1 MEDIFIKILNMSI
14 TASYF
19 VIALV
24 IIRAVF
30 RKIPKWLSCVMW
42 GLVGLRLILPFSFES
57 ILSLIPSAE
66 TIPSDIALSKNP
78 QISSGVPVLNNIVNP
93 VISESFTPD
102 PSYSVNPLQVVI
114 FVLSVLWLTGIAVM
128 LVYTLVS
135 YGILRRKTRES
146 IRTAD
151 GTYICDVIEAP
162 FILGIIKPKI
172 YIPSSVTEAD
182 RIHIIAHENAHIK
195 RFDHLWK
202 PLGFLLLSVY
212 WFNPLM
218 WIAYIFLS
226 RDIEAACDERVLKN
240 GGAQIKKSYS
250 EALINCSVPK
260 RIVTACPLAFGETG
274 VKSRIK
280 NVLSYK
286 KPTLWI
292 IIFAIV
298 LSIILSVCFMTNPTD
313 ARINDIPSYA
323 DIFRDVEKLQF
334 FTGENRIYTTEDPTF
349 ELRHLKKI
357 KIVPEPLE
365 LYPGF
370 YYKIEINDRYEI
382 HIDINF
388 EFIRLTDKSYQST
401 DIETDIASVS
411 FENRIAPSAVYRIKE
426 HGKFRQFFLD
436 ASNEIIFN
444 SSTEIYTENTEYP
457 GIYITLDSIE
467 TNKNGTVFF
476 NTVWHNTTDE
486 IATYGEFLRVEFND
500 GTEMIDITPENSQ
513 YNAISYILNP
523 RTEISHIFSVS
534 ELDISAYG
542 SYRISTSFSVG
553 NTGPYIT
560 ACGFSL
566 TQSHIG
572 NDISGET
579 IIVNDKQLTIDDVI
593 RLSEKGYDLT
603 WSDFDGFSY
612 VQPTS
617 PDENDIIRTFKI
629 DDKFSVTIIG
639 NPTKKPDSVF
649 LNGPGIG
656 LSRELRNDGIEE
668 WIREHEK
675 DPAIISL
682 DCGVQNLAVDSTGE
696 NYNTFVDYGCYQI
709 PNYDRLQY
717 LPVIK
722 IESKEEL
729 QGFKDYFNNNFRLGK
744 AFRDEISSFN
754 EMCDRYTA
762 EDSANKDFLVSHTLF
777 LIYCTTSSP
786 DNLLSLGYANVS
798 EGLLSMCINEILC
811 EDADEGLTGRMLIV
825 SAPKKALSDV
835 SRAEAFKYG
844 RYPYVDSGAK
854 TLKST
859 YTFIESAEYNMKPYF
874 NLYDDSTFTFFFHP
888 LSSYI
893 GEGTYTIDGF
903 KLVLTTTDGQAYKF
917 IDDGYGN
924 YKFDAES
931 PAENLYLADL
941 SQNSVFYRTK

>member
-218 WIAYIFLS
+218 WTAYIFLS

-260 RIVTACPLAFGETG
+260 HLVTACPLAFGETG

-334 FTGENRIYTTEDPTF
+334 FTGENRIYTTEDPSA
-349 ELRHLKKI
+349 ELRIIKRVRVGTTQDALK
-357 KIVPEPLE
+357 PDA
-365 LYPGF
+365 F
-370 YYKIEINDRYEI
+370 YKIEINDTYRI
-382 HIDINF
+382 LF
-388 EFIRLTDKSYQST
+388 DKSFSYLWLENNELS
-401 DIETDIASVS
+401 ASPVYL
-411 FENRIAPSAVYRIKE
+411 IKAAPKIKDC
-426 HGKFRQFFLD
+426 FP
-436 ASNEIIFN
+436 
-444 SSTEIYTENTEYP
+444 NTEGLGEYTYETELE
-457 GIYITLDSIE
+457 GIYMTLDSIE
-467 TNKNGTVFF
+467 TNKNGSVCF
-476 NTVWHNTTDE
+476 NVTWHNETE
-486 IATYGEFLRVEFND
+486 NEATYGESFTLLFNESGDEYLNLMPADTEFSK
-500 GTEMIDITPENSQ
+500 TT
-513 YNAISYILNP
+513 YILKPYSTERHTFTSDRITINRDGSYSLRSGFVVDGHIHYVTKVFFSVTHSDSSQSP
-523 RTEISHIFSVS
+523 VGGAEGPVSVVTGKQLTLDDVLRLSKKGDKLSWKDFENYNYTEIGSGLYIR
-534 ELDISAYG
+534 
-542 SYRISTSFSVG
+542 SYRIDERFSLIIGSSSPDAKPMYIYLYAPGTYSDAKIDIRNESPEEFIENHKAFSVVRILE
-553 NTGPYIT
+553 YSQR
-560 ACGFSL
+560 GF
-566 TQSHIG
+566 
-572 NDISGET
+572 
-579 IIVNDKQLTIDDVI
+579 
-593 RLSEKGYDLT
+593 
-603 WSDFDGFSY
+603 
-612 VQPTS
+612 P
-617 PDENDIIRTFKI
+617 
-629 DDKFSVTIIG
+629 
-639 NPTKKPDSVF
+639 
-649 LNGPGIG
+649 
-656 LSRELRNDGIEE
+656 
-668 WIREHEK
+668 
-675 DPAIISL
+675 
-682 DCGVQNLAVDSTGE
+682 VDNTGE
-696 NYNTFVDYGCYQI
+696 NFQAFIDYGCFVPHSASSI
-709 PNYDRLQY
+709 QY
-717 LPVIK
+717 LPVIM
-722 IESKEEL
+722 IENKTEL
-729 QGFKDYFNNNFRLGK
+729 DNFIEYFNNKVNLNKTFKDMGMTFREVCALY
-744 AFRDEISSFN
+744 DTQ
-754 EMCDRYTA
+754 Y
-762 EDSANKDFLVSHTLF
+762 KDFFKKNVLF
-777 LIYCTTSSP
+777 ISYAVASNEDAYFEP
-786 DNLLSLGYANVS
+786 GYASIADKNIS
-798 EGLLSMCINEILC
+798 IAINEINVTEISDLKPIGWFIIS
-811 EDADEGLTGRMLIV
+811 EINRDQLTEFDHV
-825 SAPKKALSDV
+825 SAFIDPEPTRYPAAIPS
-835 SRAEAFKYG
+835 ETYAFKESGIDIGEPNFTLFNNG
-844 RYPYVDSGAK
+844 R
-854 TLKST
+854 
-859 YTFIESAEYNMKPYF
+859 FIF
-874 NLYDDSTFTFFFHP
+874 NFHP
-888 LSSYI
+888 ASSYI
-893 GEGTYTIDGF
+893 GYGVYKRDGQR
-903 KLVLTTTDGQAYKF
+903 LTLTT
-917 IDDGYGN
+917 DDGSVYCFTERNGA
-924 YKFDAES
+924 YVFDADNS
-931 PAENLYLADL
+931 ADNLWMSDV
-941 SQNSVFYRTK
+941 SDGSEFVS